1 MDSYTEFAKVYDLFM
16 DNVPYEEWGT
26 LLRSKLRE
34 YKVGKLPLRDEN
46 LKQEQNTVVDLC
58 CGTGIMTQLLAKEGY
73 DMIGIDL
80 SEDMRE
86 VARERSRKETGEQD
100 PESQKGSEKEK
111 EKQILYLCQD
121 MREFE
126 LFGTVGAVVC
136 ICDSLNY
143 LIEEEDLL
151 QTFRLVNNYLF
162 PGGVFLFDFNTV
174 HKYRDV
180 IGDSVIAENREEASF
195 IWENTYY
202 EEEKI
207 NEYDLTFFVKE
218 AAEGDAKEQP
228 SIKKEKGTA
237 GEGTP
242 ERREEEVRY
251 RKFTET
257 HVQRGYEPEEVADL
271 LKQAGMLLLEMR
283 DSDTGGAVTKDTER
297 VFCVAGEQGKTL
309 PPEAL

>member
-1 MDSYTEFAKVYDLFM
+1 MESYTEFAKVYDLFM

-80 SEDMRE
+80 SEDMLE
-86 VARERSRKETGEQD
+86 VARERSRKETGEQG
-100 PESQKGSEKEK
+100 PESQKGSEK

-202 EEEKI
+202 EEDRI

-218 AAEGDAKEQP
+218 AAEGDAKERP

-242 ERREEEVRY
+242 GRREEEARY

-271 LKQAGMLLLEMR
+271 LKQAGLILLEMR
-283 DSDTGGAVTKDTER
+283 DGDTGGAVTKDTER

-309 PPEAL
+309 PPEAI